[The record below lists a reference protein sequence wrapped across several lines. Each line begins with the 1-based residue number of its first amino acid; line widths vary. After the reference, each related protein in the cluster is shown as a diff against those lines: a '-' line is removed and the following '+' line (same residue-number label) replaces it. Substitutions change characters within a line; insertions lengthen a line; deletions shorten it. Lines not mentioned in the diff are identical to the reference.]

1 MKKVFLTIAEYAI
14 HICAF
19 ILALILAVCSCYAET
34 VKSPDVRALYRVE
47 SDYIEKSETNI
58 GLEIVDLMQVRVL
71 WDAYDGKD
79 VVDAE
84 AEFPIVPEDLA
95 MVILTDGVHIAQ
107 AQWDLTSG
115 HSLHVYFYKEDL
127 EPFVEKE
134 VMYLMMIRF
143 ANGLYF
149 NVF

>member
-1 MKKVFLTIAEYAI
+1 MKKVFLTIAEHTI

-19 ILALILAVCSCYAET
+19 ILALMLAVCSCYAET
-34 VKSPDVRALYRVE
+34 VKSPDIRALYSVE
-47 SDYIEKSETNI
+47 SDYIEKTDMNI
-58 GLEIVDLMQVRVL
+58 GLEIVDLMQVRVM
-71 WDAYDGKD
+71 WNADDDKD

-84 AEFPIVPEDLA
+84 VEFPIVPEDLA
-95 MVILTDGVHIAQ
+95 MVVLTDGVHIAQ

-149 NVF
+149 NIY